1 MSDVPGLSTGD
12 EATDRAMMAASL
24 SSSMNSIAEAEMF
37 PSSGQGS
44 QSRPPKLGINSNIYS
59 LYQTKQLQ
67 APASAGFPGAPGRA
81 GYADLHPNPKDK
93 LGPESPETGSEV
105 GGYPAQEVGVPG
117 SSETVDSDRAGANS
131 SQETLYNACMQVC
144 FLSKANNHC
153 LTLGCIG

>member
-1 MSDVPGLSTGD
+1 
-12 EATDRAMMAASL
+12 MMAASL
-24 SSSMNSIAEAEMF
+24 SSSMNSMAEAEMF

-67 APASAGFPGAPGRA
+67 APASAGFPVAPGRA

-144 FLSKANNHC
+144 FLSKANNHY